1 MIRELSLATA
11 FISAFA
17 LSAHAAEPAS
27 APANAAK
34 PAASAAPAQIDNDV
48 AKITKPAATLE
59 MPTIVVDS
67 IVLTETQGKNW
78 IDKSVYSSDGKNLGE
93 VVSFQRNADN
103 MVIGLLADIGG
114 FLGMGETRIAVKSS
128 QFKLEGDRVVLGL
141 TAAQAK
147 VLPKIAM

>member
-1 MIRELSLATA
+1 MIRKLSLATA

-17 LSAHAAEPAS
+17 LSAAATEPAS
-27 APANAAK
+27 APADSAK
-34 PAASAAPAQIDNDV
+34 PAGSAVPAPVSKDV
-48 AKITKPAATLE
+48 TEITNPAATID
-59 MPTIVVDS
+59 MPTTVVDS
-67 IVLTETQGKNW
+67 IVLTEAQGKDW

-103 MVIGLLADIGG
+103 MVIGLHADIGG
-114 FLGMGETRIAVKSS
+114 FLGMGETRIAVKTS

-147 VLPKIAM
+147 VLPEVTI